1 MIEKI
6 ILKIRMLLC
15 LIKVIGRRHFIT
27 KYAYFIWVFP
37 FEAVKLVVD
46 LFLWFFFMQALG
58 GGSAFKTKYGA
69 DPIVYLIIGIVVIRF
84 LNYNVG
90 NIYFVLKNLY
100 YSGYIA
106 AVQRLSIADY
116 LSLNNISVGFWVLG
130 QIIWDYLR
138 IAVISLLYLTVGYI
152 ALGTSYYLTLSNLAY
167 SLLAFALGIIA
178 TAGLGLISASI
189 YFYTGVHRET
199 EPIQWTMK
207 LLSKIASGLYF
218 PVDVLPKTL
227 QYASLLL
234 PHTYT
239 LKVVREAL
247 LLNTPT
253 SALLADLCILNIQA
267 ILLAPLGYVLFTR
280 ALFKRIK
287 LGPRL

>member
-1 MIEKI
+1 
-6 ILKIRMLLC
+6 
-15 LIKVIGRRHFIT
+15 
-27 KYAYFIWVFP
+27 
-37 FEAVKLVVD
+37 
-46 LFLWFFFMQALG
+46 
-58 GGSAFKTKYGA
+58 
-69 DPIVYLIIGIVVIRF
+69 
-84 LNYNVG
+84 
-90 NIYFVLKNLY
+90 
-100 YSGYIA
+100 
-106 AVQRLSIADY
+106 

-189 YFYTGVHRET
+189 YLYTGVHRET

-253 SALLADLCILNIQA
+253 SALLADLCILSIQA